1 MGKAGPKQNTKAE
14 VSLPHPPPS
23 SSFMFT
29 RHSVHRTPHL
39 SGSEHYHVPFQGFH
53 ITHTGLLRLLLIL
66 SPFYRLINRGTED
79 FGQLA
84 QFRHH
89 TLTPAVHALKPT
101 LCYAGAV
108 NPDCVQGDFLPYA
121 YRLQIPLPSASL
133 LCQYLLLGKDLFS
146 IIYTLKGI

>member
-1 MGKAGPKQNTKAE
+1 MGKAGPKQNTKAA
-14 VSLPHPPPS
+14 LPHPPPS

-39 SGSEHYHVPFQGFH
+39 SGSEHYHVPFQGFP
-53 ITHTGLLRLLLIL
+53 IAQTGPLGLLIL

-84 QFRHH
+84 QFRRH
-89 TLTPAVHALKPT
+89 TLTPAAHALKPT
-101 LCYAGAV
+101 LGYAGAV

-121 YRLQIPLPSASL
+121 Y
-133 LCQYLLLGKDLFS
+133 
-146 IIYTLKGI
+146 

>member
-1 MGKAGPKQNTKAE
+1 MGKAGHKQNTKAD

-53 ITHTGLLRLLLIL
+53 ITQTGPLGLLIL
-66 SPFYRLINRGTED
+66 SPFYRLKNRGTED

-84 QFRHH
+84 QFIRH

-101 LCYAGAV
+101 LGYAGAV
-108 NPDCVQGDFLPYA
+108 NPDWAG
-121 YRLQIPLPSASL
+121 
-133 LCQYLLLGKDLFS
+133 
-146 IIYTLKGI
+146 